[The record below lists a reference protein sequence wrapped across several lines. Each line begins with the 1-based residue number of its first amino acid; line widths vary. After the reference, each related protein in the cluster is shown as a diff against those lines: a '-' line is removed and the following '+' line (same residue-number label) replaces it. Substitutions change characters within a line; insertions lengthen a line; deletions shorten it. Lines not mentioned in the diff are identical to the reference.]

1 MKHTV
6 FAKVFSF
13 VFAAAFIP
21 IAGPAAAQEASE
33 SSADDF
39 EKNLE
44 EVIVTAT
51 RREVRLQ
58 DVPLSIT
65 AFTQDDLN
73 EKGIVSYQG
82 LAYNTPGAVL
92 NRASAN
98 FNNFSVRGIATNGYN
113 ANLQS
118 TVAIYIDELPISSNG
133 NSTILDPN
141 LYDVERVEFLRGP
154 QGTLFGSNSLAG
166 AVRLINKDP
175 VMNEFQ
181 TSGLI
186 DYGVTDSDAFRQRYN
201 FMLNMPVAEDSLA
214 VRVVGFYRDE
224 EGYVDNIGT
233 GINRSN
239 TLVDYGGRIIAHW
252 DATDKLYFRAM
263 YMTEDSKPEDSSL
276 VAPHL
281 GDKKR
286 LSDRPDEFQG
296 YIDIYNLTIGYDFD
310 GADLTSS
317 TTWSDYEGVFFV
329 DLAGTFA
336 QTIAFALDAVGY
348 DENFVEEIRLVSDAG
363 GKFDWVVGG
372 YYNYKRRDVDYNY
385 RSNEE
390 FLAARGITG
399 LPNPPYYQQFQSYFV
414 THETAGFG
422 ELTFNFTDD
431 FWLTGGLRYTKSDVQ
446 GFTKA
451 GGYNSNYL
459 VMALFGLSG
468 PATVV
473 PVAAAT
479 GDKGKESGFSYKA
492 SASYRFSE
500 DMTSYAT
507 VSTGF
512 RTPVV
517 NARGGQG
524 SALDPNDIIIPY
536 GADSDDLINYEIGL
550 KGNFFD
556 GKVNAHLAGY
566 YIDWSNIQVQANRV
580 SDTAQFATNIGG
592 ATSKGIEVEL
602 NFAPT
607 AGLLL
612 GLNGSFNNA
621 EVDDLSQEE
630 AAISGAELGASM
642 AFPEVQGSAY
652 LRYDFDYGSQRGGF
666 FTANALYVDGFP
678 NQFPYQPG
686 RPGVPVATYDESDSY
701 AVLNLTLGSSFGEN
715 FTVTG
720 YMENVFDDDSI
731 NYVHPE
737 AFIEARYGIVVPRTW
752 GVRVSFEY

>member
-1 MKHTV
+1 MKHRLL
-6 FAKVFSF
+6 
-13 VFAAAFIP
+13 AFISAVAF
-21 IAGPAAAQEASE
+21 ISLCGPAQAQEANNTSE
-33 SSADDF
+33 DAR
-39 EKNLE
+39 ENNLE

-65 AFTQDDLN
+65 AFTQDDLT

-166 AVRLINKDP
+166 AVRLINKNPD
-175 VMNEFQ
+175 MNEFE
-181 TSGLI
+181 TSALI
-186 DYGVTDSDAFRQRYN
+186 DYGVTDSDALRQRYN
-201 FMLNMPVAEDSLA
+201 FMLNMPVAEDKLA

-224 EGYVDNIGT
+224 AGYVDNIGT
-233 GINRSN
+233 GINNSN
-239 TLVDYGGRIIAHW
+239 TLVDYGGRVMMHW

-296 YIDIYNLTIGYDFD
+296 YIDIYNLTVGYDFE

-329 DLAGTFA
+329 DLAGTFG

-348 DENFVEEIRLVSDAG
+348 DENFVQEVRLVSDAG
-363 GKFDWVVGG
+363 GKVDWVVGG

-385 RSNEE
+385 RSNDE
-390 FLAARGITG
+390 FLAQRGITG

-422 ELTFNFTDD
+422 ELTFHVDDD

-446 GFTKA
+446 GFTKE

-459 VMALFGLSG
+459 TLALFGISG
-468 PATVV
+468 PVTLT

-492 SASYRFSE
+492 SASWRPRDNITTYG
-500 DMTSYAT
+500 T

-524 SALDPNDIIIPY
+524 SILDPNDIIIPY
-536 GADSDDLINYEIGL
+536 GADSDDLINYELGV

-556 GKVNAHLAGY
+556 SRVNAHLAVY

-592 ATSKGIEVEL
+592 ATSKGIEFEISA
-602 NFAPT
+602 NATPN
-607 AGLLL
+607 LLV
-612 GLNGSFNNA
+612 GINGSFNDA
-621 EVDDLSQEE
+621 EVTDLTAEE
-630 AAISGAELGASM
+630 AAISGATLGASM
-642 AFPEVQGSAY
+642 AFPEVQGAAY
-652 LRYDFDYGSQRGGF
+652 LRYNFDFGADRGGF
-666 FTANALYVDGFP
+666 FTANAQYVDGYP
-678 NQFPYQPG
+678 NQFPYIPG
-686 RPGVPVATYDESDSY
+686 QPGVPVATYDESDSY
-701 AVLNLTLGSSFGEN
+701 AIVNLTLGSTFGERV
-715 FTVTG
+715 TLTG
-720 YMENVFDDDSI
+720 YIENLFDDDSI

-737 AFIEARYGIVVPRTW
+737 AFIESRYGIAVPRTW
-752 GVRVSFEY
+752 GLRLSYEY

>member
-1 MKHTV
+1 MKHRL
-6 FAKVFSF
+6 FAF
-13 VFAAAFIP
+13 VSAVIFTSMC
-21 IAGPAAAQEASE
+21 GPAQAQEANETSE
-33 SSADDF
+33 NAG
-39 EKNLE
+39 EINLE

-82 LAYNTPGAVL
+82 LAFNTPGAIL

-175 VMNEFQ
+175 VMNEFD
-181 TSGLI
+181 TSALI

-201 FMLNMPVAEDSLA
+201 FMLNMPVAEDKLA

-224 EGYVDNIGT
+224 TGYVDNVGT
-233 GINRSN
+233 GINNSN

-276 VAPHL
+276 INPNR

-296 YIDIYNLTIGYDFD
+296 FIDIYNLTVGYDFD
-310 GADLTSS
+310 FADLTSS
-317 TTWSDYEGVFFV
+317 TTWSDYEGVFHV
-329 DLAGTFA
+329 DLAGTFGQA
-336 QTIAFALDAVGY
+336 IAFALDAVGY
-348 DENFVEEIRLVSDAG
+348 DENFVEEIRLVSDPG

-372 YYNYKRRDVDYNY
+372 YYNYKRRDVDYDY
-385 RSNEE
+385 RSNEA
-390 FLAARGITG
+390 FLAQRGITG
-399 LPNPPYYQQFQSYFV
+399 LPNPPYYQQFQAYFV

-431 FWLTGGLRYTKSDVQ
+431 FWMTGGLRYTKSDVQ

-459 VMALFGLSG
+459 TLALFGISG
-468 PATVV
+468 PVTLT

-479 GDKGKESGFSYKA
+479 GDKGKESGFSYKG
-492 SASYRFSE
+492 SVSWRPRDNVTTYG
-500 DMTSYAT
+500 T

-524 SALDPNDIIIPY
+524 SVLDPNDIIIPY
-536 GADSDDLINYEIGL
+536 GADSDDLINYELGV
-550 KGNFFD
+550 KGNFFEN
-556 GKVNAHLAGY
+556 KVNAHVAIY

-580 SDTAQFATNIGG
+580 SDTVQFATNIGG
-592 ATSKGIEVEL
+592 ATSKGIEIEL
-602 NFAPT
+602 SASVTPN
-607 AGLLL
+607 LLI

-621 EVDDLSQEE
+621 EVDDLTPEE
-630 AAISGAELGASM
+630 AAISGATLGADM
-642 AFPEVQGSAY
+642 AFPPVQGSAY
-652 LRYDFDYGSQRGGF
+652 LRYNFGFGAERAGF
-666 FTANALYVDGFP
+666 FTANALYVDGYP
-678 NQFPYQPG
+678 NQFPYAPG

-701 AVLNLTLGSSFGEN
+701 SIVNLTLGSTFGEN
-715 FTVTG
+715 WTVTG
-720 YMENVFDDDSI
+720 YIENLFDDDSI
-731 NYVHPE
+731 NYVHAE
-737 AFIEARYGIVVPRTW
+737 AFIDARYGISVPRTW
-752 GVRVSFEY
+752 GLRLSYEY

>member
-1 MKHTV
+1 MKHRM
-6 FAKVFSF
+6 FAL
-13 VFAAAFIP
+13 VFAAAFISSYGQ
-21 IAGPAAAQEASE
+21 AKAQEANE
-33 SSADDF
+33 SPADDF
-39 EKNLE
+39 DNNLE

-65 AFTQDDLN
+65 AFTQADLD

-82 LAYNTPGAVL
+82 LAYNTPGVVL

-141 LYDVERVEFLRGP
+141 LFDVERVEFLRGP

-201 FMLNMPVAEDSLA
+201 FMLNMPVAEDTLA

-224 EGYVDNIGT
+224 EGYIDNIGT
-233 GINRSN
+233 GINN
-239 TLVDYGGRIIAHW
+239 ANKLVDYGGRIIAHW

-263 YMTEDSKPEDSSL
+263 YMTEDSKPEDASL
-276 VAPHL
+276 VAPQR
-281 GDKKR
+281 GDKVR
-286 LSDRPDEFQG
+286 LTDRPDEFQG
-296 YIDIYNLTIGYDFD
+296 YMDIYNLTIGYDFD

-317 TTWSDYEGVFFV
+317 TTWADYEGVFFV
-329 DLAGTFA
+329 DLAGTFGQA
-336 QTIAFALDAVGY
+336 IAFALDAVGY

-372 YYNYKRRDVDYNY
+372 YYNYKRRDVDYDY
-385 RSNEE
+385 RSNEA
-390 FLAARGITG
+390 FLAQRGITG

-422 ELTFNFTDD
+422 ELTFHVNDD
-431 FWLTGGLRYTKSDVQ
+431 VWLTGGLRYTKSDVQ
-446 GFTKA
+446 GFTKE

-459 VMALFGLSG
+459 TMALFGLSG
-468 PATVV
+468 PVTLT
-473 PVAAAT
+473 PVQAAT
-479 GDKGKESGFSYKA
+479 GEKGEESGFSYKV
-492 SASYRFSE
+492 SASWRPK
-500 DMTSYAT
+500 DNITTYAT

-524 SALDPNDIIIPY
+524 SVLDPNDIIIPF
-536 GADSDDLINYEIGL
+536 GADSDSLINYEIGV
-550 KGNFFD
+550 KGSFFD
-556 GKVNAHLAGY
+556 NRVNAHIAAY
-566 YIDWSNIQVQANRV
+566 YIDWSDIQVQANRV
-580 SDTAQFATNIGG
+580 SDTVQFATNIGG
-592 ATSKGIEVEL
+592 ATSKGIEIE
-602 NFAPT
+602 ATWSAT
-607 AGLLL
+607 ANLLL
-612 GLNGSFNNA
+612 GLNASFNNA
-621 EVDDLSQEE
+621 EVDDLTESE
-630 AAISGAELGASM
+630 AAISGATLGADM
-642 AFPEVQGSAY
+642 AFPPVQGSAY
-652 LRYDFDYGSQRGGF
+652 LRYNFDLGESAGF
-666 FTANALYVDGFP
+666 FTVNALYVDGFP
-678 NQFPYQPG
+678 NQFPFAPG
-686 RPGVPVATYDESDSY
+686 QPGVPVATYDESDSY
-701 AVLNLTLGSSFGEN
+701 SIVNLTLGATFGEHV
-715 FTVTG
+715 TVTG
-720 YMENVFDDDSI
+720 YIENLFDDDSF

-737 AFIEARYGIVVPRTW
+737 AFIEARYGIPIPRTW
-752 GVRVSFEY
+752 GVRVSYDY

>member
-1 MKHTV
+1 MKSSFFYYFSLFTV
-6 FAKVFSF
+6 TLLN
-13 VFAAAFIP
+13 
-21 IAGPAAAQEASE
+21 GPLMAQEADAE
-33 SSADDF
+33 SRDYLHN
-39 EKNLE
+39 ELE
-44 EVIVTAT
+44 EVLVTAT

-65 AFTQDDLN
+65 AFTQEDLN

-82 LAYNTPGAVL
+82 LAYNTPGVVL

-141 LYDVERVEFLRGP
+141 LFDVERVEFLRGP

-201 FMLNMPVAEDSLA
+201 FMLNMPIADDSLA

-224 EGYVDNIGT
+224 EGYIDNIGT
-233 GINRSN
+233 GIDNAN
-239 TLVDYGGRIIAHW
+239 TLVDYGGRIIAKW

-263 YMTEDSKPEDSSL
+263 YMTEDSKPQDASL
-276 VAPHL
+276 VAPQR
-281 GDKKR
+281 GDKIR
-286 LSDRPDEFQG
+286 LTDRPDEFQG
-296 YIDIYNLTIGYDFD
+296 FIDIFNLTVGYDFD
-310 GADLTSS
+310 WADLTSS
-317 TTWSDYEGVFFV
+317 TTWSNYDGVFFV
-329 DLAGTFA
+329 DLAGTFGQA
-336 QTIAFALDAVGY
+336 IAFALDAVGY
-348 DENFVEEIRLVSDAG
+348 DENFVEEIRLVSDTDG
-363 GKFDWVVGG
+363 PLEWVVGG

-385 RSNEE
+385 RSNEA

-399 LPNPPYYQQFQSYFV
+399 LPNPPFYQQFQSYFV

-422 ELTFNFTDD
+422 ELTYHVNDD
-431 FWLTGGLRYTKSDVQ
+431 FWLTGGLRYTESDVQ

-468 PATVV
+468 PVTLT

-479 GDKGKESGFSYKA
+479 GVKGEESGFSYKA
-492 SASYRFSE
+492 SASWRPVE
-500 DMTSYAT
+500 NITTYAT

-517 NARGGQG
+517 NARAGQG
-524 SALDPNDIIIPY
+524 SVLDPNDIIIPF
-536 GADSDDLINYEIGL
+536 GADSDSLINYEIGV
-550 KGNFFD
+550 KGTFFD
-556 GKVNAHLAGY
+556 NRVSAHIAAY
-566 YIDWSNIQVQANRV
+566 YIDWSDIQVQANRV
-580 SDTAQFATNIGG
+580 SDTVQFATNIGG
-592 ATSKGIEVEL
+592 ATSKGLEIEASWAATS
-602 NFAPT
+602 N
-607 AGLLL
+607 LLL
-612 GLNGSFNNA
+612 GLNASFNNA
-621 EVDDLSQEE
+621 EVDDLTESE
-630 AAISGAELGASM
+630 AAISGATLGSDM
-642 AFPEVQGSAY
+642 AFPPVQGSAY
-652 LRYDFDYGSQRGGF
+652 LRYNFDLGGEMAGF
-666 FTANALYVDGFP
+666 FTVNALYVDGFP
-678 NQFPYQPG
+678 NQFPFAPG
-686 RPGVPVATYDESDSY
+686 RPGVPVATYDESESY
-701 AVLNLTLGSSFGEN
+701 SVVNLTLGSTFKEN

-720 YMENVFDDDSI
+720 YVENLFDDDSF

-737 AFIEARYGIVVPRTW
+737 AFIEARYGIPIPRTW
-752 GVRVSFEY
+752 GIRLSYEY

>member
-1 MKHTV
+1 MKHRL
-6 FAKVFSF
+6 FAF
-13 VFAAAFIP
+13 VSAVIFTSLC
-21 IAGPAAAQEASE
+21 GPAQAQDANETSE
-33 SSADDF
+33 DAG
-39 EKNLE
+39 EINLE

-82 LAYNTPGAVL
+82 LAFNTPGAVL

-175 VMNEFQ
+175 DMNEFD
-181 TSGLI
+181 TSALI
-186 DYGVTDSDAFRQRYN
+186 DYGLTDSDAFRQRYN
-201 FMLNMPVAEDSLA
+201 FMLNMPVAEDKLA

-224 EGYVDNIGT
+224 TGYVDNLGT
-233 GINRSN
+233 GINNSN

-276 VAPHL
+276 INPNR

-286 LSDRPDEFQG
+286 FTDRPDEFQG
-296 YIDIYNLTIGYDFD
+296 YIDIYNLTAGYDFD

-329 DLAGTFA
+329 DLAGTFGQA
-336 QTIAFALDAVGY
+336 IAFALDAVGY

-363 GKFDWVVGG
+363 GKVDWVVGG

-390 FLAARGITG
+390 FLAQRGITG
-399 LPNPPYYQQFQSYFV
+399 LPNPPYYQQFKAYFT

-422 ELTFNFTDD
+422 ELTFHVNDD

-446 GFTKA
+446 GVTQP

-459 VMALFGLSG
+459 IMALFGLSG
-468 PATVV
+468 PVTLV
-473 PVAAAT
+473 PVAAAV
-479 GDKGKESGFSYKA
+479 GDKGEESGFSYKA
-492 SASYRFSE
+492 SASWRLRENVTTYG
-500 DMTSYAT
+500 TI
-507 VSTGF
+507 STGF

-536 GADSDDLINYEIGL
+536 GADSDDLINYELGV

-556 GKVNAHLAGY
+556 NRVNAHVAVY

-602 NFAPT
+602 SANLTPN
-607 AGLLL
+607 LLV
-612 GLNGSFNNA
+612 GLNGSFNDA
-621 EVDDLSQEE
+621 EVTDLTAEE
-630 AAISGAELGASM
+630 AAISGATLGADM
-642 AFPEVQGSAY
+642 AFPPVQGSAY
-652 LRYDFDYGSQRGGF
+652 LRYNFDLGADRGGF
-666 FTANALYVDGFP
+666 FTVNAQYVDGYP
-678 NQFPYQPG
+678 NQFPYAPG
-686 RPGVPVATYDESDSY
+686 RPGVPVATFDESDSY
-701 AVLNLTLGSSFGEN
+701 SIVNLTLGSTFGERW
-715 FTVTG
+715 TVTG
-720 YMENVFDDDSI
+720 YVENLFDDDSI

-737 AFIEARYGIVVPRTW
+737 AFIDARYGIPVPLTW
-752 GVRVSFEY
+752 GLRLSFEY